1 MVKVF
6 VVVLSRVQLFETLQ
20 TCSSPGSS
28 VHGIHQAK
36 TLEWVAISFSRG
48 SSLSRDRTCVS
59 CVSCTGR
66 QILYHCTTWETK
78 GKTKL
83 LTWSICFK
91 AIRCWRIRW
100 GPYEEGA
107 NCLYA
112 YVIPREMPH
121 STYTAPSFTHQTLI
135 EDLVYAQNCWR
146 GSRSGQ
152 NK

>member
-36 TLEWVAISFSRG
+36 TRVCCHFLLQGIFLIKRSNLR
-48 SSLSRDRTCVS
+48 LLRLLH
-59 CVSCTGR
+59 R
-66 QILYHCTTWETK
+66 QADSYHCTAWETK

-83 LTWSICFK
+83 LTRSICFK
-91 AIRCWRIRW
+91 AIRCWRKRW
-100 GPYEEGA
+100 GPYEEGE

-112 YVIPREMPH
+112 YIIPREMPH

-135 EDLVYAQNCWR
+135 EDLVYAKNCWR